1 MIGFQVT
8 GWQHPDTEDVAAL
21 LSRYTDHEGV
31 IGIALV
37 TSEEIRELN
46 RGYAGKDH
54 STDVLSFRYIESSG
68 PAPEVPTDPDSDRP
82 SEELG
87 DILIS
92 REHARQQ
99 AEAAGTDEDTERLL
113 LLTHGSLHILG
124 FDHQT
129 GAQQKR
135 MDAVQRQVMGE
146 LGRPYRDFGWRD

>member
-1 MIGFQVT
+1 MIGFRVT

-21 LSRYTDHEGV
+21 LSHYTDYTGV
-31 IGIALV
+31 IGVGLV
-37 TSEEIRELN
+37 TSGEIRELN

-54 STDVLSFRYIESSG
+54 STDVLSFSYIESEA
-68 PAPEVPTDPDSDRP
+68 APQVSANSDSDRP
-82 SEELG
+82 SDELG

-135 MDAVQRQVMGE
+135 MDTVQRQVMGE

>member
-1 MIGFQVT
+1 MIGFRVT
-8 GWQHPDTEDVAAL
+8 GWQHPDTEEIAAL
-21 LSRYTDHEGV
+21 LGRYTDYAGV
-31 IGIALV
+31 IGVALV
-37 TSEEIRELN
+37 TSGEIRELN
-46 RGYAGKDH
+46 RVYAGQDR
-54 STDVLSFRYIESSG
+54 STDVLSFSYIESEA
-68 PAPEVPTDPDSDRP
+68 APEVLTGADSDRP
-82 SEELG
+82 SDELG

-135 MDAVQRQVMGE
+135 MDAVQSEVMGE
-146 LGRPYRDFGWRD
+146 LGRPYRDFGWQD

>member
-1 MIGFQVT
+1 MIGFRVT
-8 GWQHPDTEDVAAL
+8 GWQHPDTEAIAAL

-31 IGIALV
+31 IGVALV
-37 TSEEIRELN
+37 TSGEIRELN
-46 RGYAGKDH
+46 RGYAGKDR
-54 STDVLSFRYIESSG
+54 STDVLSFCYIESEA
-68 PAPEVPTDPDSDRP
+68 APEVLTGADSDRP

-135 MDAVQRQVMGE
+135 MDAVQRQVMEE